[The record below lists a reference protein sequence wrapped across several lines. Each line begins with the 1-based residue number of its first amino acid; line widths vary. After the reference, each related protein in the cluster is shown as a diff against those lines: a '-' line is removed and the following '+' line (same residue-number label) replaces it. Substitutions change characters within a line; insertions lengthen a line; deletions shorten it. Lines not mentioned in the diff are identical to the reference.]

1 MHNVFWAVYLVFSKE
16 ARSLIRMYQ
25 RDEII
30 LQDSRSVII
39 DVLLSFELKIM
50 VKKLKSRLKKTI
62 NRFEEIRLI
71 RTDRRT
77 IGF

>member
-25 RDEII
+25 LDEII

-39 DVLLSFELKIM
+39 DVLLSFEF
-50 VKKLKSRLKKTI
+50 KK
-62 NRFEEIRLI
+62 
-71 RTDRRT
+71 
-77 IGF
+77 